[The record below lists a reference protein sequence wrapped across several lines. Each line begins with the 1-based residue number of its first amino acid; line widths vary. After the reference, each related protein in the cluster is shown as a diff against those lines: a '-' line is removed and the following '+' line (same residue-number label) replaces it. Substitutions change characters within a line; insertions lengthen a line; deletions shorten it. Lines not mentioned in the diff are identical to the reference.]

1 MNAAVNAAVVSS
13 RAGRFAPVLR
23 QVGPVRAAAT
33 LALLAGTVA
42 LLAHDRAVRHAEA
55 CASAFL
61 VRRTWGPEARCLAD
75 NTLYRVDG
83 VLAGH
88 TVTIGCS
95 AVVLLV
101 PFVLVAG
108 LLLPVRRMSAVVT
121 LGSLGIAAVVVA
133 AVNQLRLLTIATGIH
148 LWGLERGYGATHVL
162 AGSIVSTVGIVLG
175 GLTFLVL
182 LTRGAQVVR
191 RG

>member
-1 MNAAVNAAVVSS
+1 MSAAAPAPRAV
-13 RAGRFAPVLR
+13 RFAGVLR
-23 QVGPVRAAAT
+23 QVGPVRCALTAGLLVAT
-33 LALLAGTVA
+33 VVLLT
-42 LLAHDRAVRHAEA
+42 HDRAVRHAEA
-55 CASAFL
+55 CASALL
-61 VRRTWGPEARCLAD
+61 VRTAWDSGARCVAD

-83 VLAGH
+83 LLVGH

-101 PFVLVAG
+101 PFVAVAA
-108 LLLPVRRMSAVVT
+108 LLLPVRRMPAVVT
-121 LGSLGIAAVVVA
+121 LGALGFAALVVA
-133 AVNQLRLLTIATGIH
+133 AVNQLRLLTIASGIH

-162 AGSIVSTVGIVLG
+162 GGSVVSTVGIVLG

>member
-1 MNAAVNAAVVSS
+1 MSAAAAPAP
-13 RAGRFAPVLR
+13 RAVRFAGVLR
-23 QVGPVRAAAT
+23 QVGPLRCALTAGLLVAT
-33 LALLAGTVA
+33 VVLLGR
-42 LLAHDRAVRHAEA
+42 DRALRHVEA
-55 CASAFL
+55 CASAFF
-61 VRRTWGPEARCLAD
+61 VRSTWGPDARCLDD

-83 VLAGH
+83 QLVGH

-101 PFVLVAG
+101 PFVAVAA
-108 LLLPVRRMSAVVT
+108 LLLPVRRMPAAVT
-121 LGSLGIAAVVVA
+121 LGALGFAALVVSS
-133 AVNQLRLLTIATGIH
+133 VNQLRLLTIATGMH
-148 LWGLERGYGATHVL
+148 LWGVEKGYGVTHVL
-162 AGSIVSTVGIVLG
+162 AGSIVSTLGIVAG

>member
-1 MNAAVNAAVVSS
+1 VSAAASAP
-13 RAGRFAPVLR
+13 RADRFAGVLR
-23 QVGPVRAAAT
+23 EVGPLRSALTVGLLVAT
-33 LALLAGTVA
+33 VV

-61 VRRTWGPEARCLAD
+61 VRSTWGPDARCVDD
-75 NTLYRVDG
+75 NALYRIDG
-83 VLAGH
+83 VLVGH

-101 PFVLVAG
+101 PFVVVAA
-108 LLLPVRRMSAVVT
+108 LLLPVRRMPAVVT
-121 LGSLGIAAVVVA
+121 LSALGFAALVVA
-133 AVNQLRLLTIATGIH
+133 SVNQLRLLTIATGMH
-148 LWGLERGYGATHVL
+148 LWGLEHGYGVTHVL
-162 AGSIVSTVGIVLG
+162 AGSIVSTVGVVSG

-182 LTRGAQVVR
+182 LTRGARVVR

>member
-1 MNAAVNAAVVSS
+1 MSAAVPGPRAA
-13 RAGRFAPVLR
+13 RLAGVLR
-23 QVGPVRAAAT
+23 QVGPVRCALTAG
-33 LALLAGTVA
+33 LLLATVV
-42 LLAHDRAVRHAEA
+42 LLGHDRAVRHAEA

-61 VRRTWGPEARCLAD
+61 VRSTWGPDALCVAD
-75 NTLYRVDG
+75 NTLYRVG
-83 VLAGH
+83 GQLVGH

-101 PFVLVAG
+101 PFVVVAA
-108 LLLPVRRMSAVVT
+108 LLLPVQRMPAVVT
-121 LGSLGIAAVVVA
+121 LGALGFAALVVA
-133 AVNQLRLLTIATGIH
+133 AVNQLRLLTIASGVH
-148 LWGLERGYGATHVL
+148 FWGLERGYGFTHVL
-162 AGSIVSTVGIVLG
+162 GGSIVSTVGIVLG